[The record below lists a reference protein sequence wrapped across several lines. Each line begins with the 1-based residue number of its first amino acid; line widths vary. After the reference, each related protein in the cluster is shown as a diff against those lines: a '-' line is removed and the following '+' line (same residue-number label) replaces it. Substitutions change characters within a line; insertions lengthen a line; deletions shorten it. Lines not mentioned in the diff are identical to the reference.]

1 MAHVF
6 YVFHVFSKFTCKY
19 NSIVLYMALAS
30 LFVSGMIHFDL
41 VLTLAA
47 FQHNYMVHNVVWFL
61 VLSICFS
68 SYFLVLLT
76 FGAWNNLL

>member
-1 MAHVF
+1 M
-6 YVFHVFSKFTCKY
+6 FSTFFMCSQILIFTCKY
-19 NSIVLYMALAS
+19 NCIVLYMALAS

-41 VLTLAA
+41 VLALAA

-76 FGAWNNLL
+76 LGAWNNLL